1 MMAKAPLKLPAID
14 PATVEPKSG
23 SNYPQE
29 FKPRVAGRSKQR
41 LGDALGLK
49 NFGVNLTTIKPG
61 AASALRHWHA
71 KQDEFVYIVSGELVL
86 VTDAGEQLLTAGM
99 CAGFP
104 AGKANAHH
112 LINRCARDAI
122 YLEVGDRT
130 QGDAVTYPDDD
141 VAAISVDGRWQFT
154 RKDGT
159 PHRSY

>member
-1 MMAKAPLKLPAID
+1 MTKPPLKLPAID

-23 SNYPQE
+23 SNYPEQ

-41 LGDALGLK
+41 LGDALGLN

-104 AGKANAHH
+104 AGDANGHH
-112 LINRCARDAI
+112 LVNRSTRDAV
-122 YLEVGDRT
+122 YLEAGDRT
-130 QGDAVTYPDDD
+130 PGDAATYPDDD
-141 VAAISVDGRWQFT
+141 LVARAVDGDWQFLH
-154 RKDGT
+154 KDGV
-159 PHRSY
+159 RY